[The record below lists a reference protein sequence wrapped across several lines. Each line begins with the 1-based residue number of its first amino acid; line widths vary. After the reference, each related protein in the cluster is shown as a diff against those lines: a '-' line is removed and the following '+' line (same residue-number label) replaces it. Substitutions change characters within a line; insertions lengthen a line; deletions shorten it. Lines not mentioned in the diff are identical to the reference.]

1 MDVRPPCLPSKTQG
15 ILIQVTT
22 ILLIVGFVGYGTFR
36 IWEHESSL
44 PPPIPRERYT
54 GHVICDVEND
64 GPPHNCMSV
73 KSYKDIHGYS
83 AGIY

>member
-1 MDVRPPCLPSKTQG
+1 MNTRPPWLPSKAQG
-15 ILIQVTT
+15 ILIQMTT
-22 ILLIVGFVGYGTFR
+22 ILLIVGSIGYGVFR
-36 IWEHESSL
+36 IWEHESSR
-44 PPPIPRERYT
+44 PPQPPRERYT
-54 GHVICDVEND
+54 GHVICDVEDD